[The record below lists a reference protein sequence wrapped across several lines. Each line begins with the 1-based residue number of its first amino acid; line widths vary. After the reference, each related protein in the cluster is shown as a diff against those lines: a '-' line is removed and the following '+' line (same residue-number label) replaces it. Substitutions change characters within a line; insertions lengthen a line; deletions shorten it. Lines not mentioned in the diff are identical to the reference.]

1 MFSFLAGIGIAEYV
15 RRRRLTLA
23 GLDLKNSDLKII
35 YLALKYGYDSADSFS
50 RAFFA
55 MHGILPSQVKKSNKV
70 LKAYSRMSFHLS
82 IQGDDEMNYRLVEK
96 EAFKIIGFKKRV
108 PIIFEGVNSEIVK
121 MTERLTPEIVQQ
133 LKELSNVEPRGI
145 ISASTNLSDGR
156 MSEKGELDH
165 YIGVLSLAQG
175 PANFDTLE
183 VEAGTWAVFEAVGPY
198 PDTLQNIW
206 GRIYSEWFP
215 TSGYEAISGP
225 EILWNESPDTTNP
238 QYKSEIWIPV
248 KRK

>member
-1 MFSFLAGIGIAEYV
+1 
-15 RRRRLTLA
+15 
-23 GLDLKNSDLKII
+23 
-35 YLALKYGYDSADSFS
+35 
-50 RAFFA
+50 
-55 MHGILPSQVKKSNKV
+55 
-70 LKAYSRMSFHLS
+70 
-82 IQGDDEMNYRLVEK
+82 
-96 EAFKIIGFKKRV
+96 
-108 PIIFEGVNSEIVK
+108 
-121 MTERLTPEIVQQ
+121 
-133 LKELSNVEPRGI
+133 I
-145 ISASTNLSDGR
+145 ISASTNFSDCR
-156 MSEKGELDH
+156 MSKKGELDH

-175 PANFDTLE
+175 LENFDTFE
-183 VEAGTWAVFEAVGPY
+183 VRASTWAVFEAVGPY